1 MTEQIFLQTQAEF
14 SLIDW
19 IAGQQLRHRAEVK
32 LGIGDDAA
40 ILSAPGFDW
49 MVTTDVLTQG
59 VHFTAETAPELIG
72 RKAMAVNLS
81 DLAAMAA
88 LPCAAFIGIVLPKT
102 YSRSSVERL
111 YRGLL
116 EIAEEFDVT
125 IAGGDT
131 NSWDGPLVIS
141 VTIHGL
147 VAPGSA
153 IHRSGARPG
162 DWIFVTGAL
171 GGSFDSQRHLT
182 FVPRVKEAIALRNTV
197 NIHAM
202 LDLSDGL
209 GSDLFHLLN
218 QSRVGAILDAPA
230 IPVHA
235 DVPRSL
241 SDEERLRHAL
251 GDGEDFELLFCVSP
265 DEGERLLESSPVTV
279 SLTKIGEITPQQT
292 ACLQCGDSIQTLT
305 RSGWSHPLATTSQPR

>member
-1 MTEQIFLQTQAEF
+1 MTNQIFSQTQAEF

-40 ILSAPGFDW
+40 ILSAPGFEW
-49 MVTTDVLTQG
+49 VVTTDVITQG

-72 RKAMAVNLS
+72 RKALAVNLS

-88 LPCAAFIGIVLPKT
+88 TPCAAFIGIVLPRT
-102 YSRSSVERL
+102 YGRQSVEQL
-111 YRGLL
+111 YHGLL

-131 NSWDGPLVIS
+131 NSWDGPLIIS
-141 VTIHGL
+141 VTLHGL
-147 VAPGSA
+147 VAPDSA
-153 IHRSGARPG
+153 VRRHGARPG

-171 GGSFDSQRHLT
+171 GGSFDSQRHLK
-182 FVPRVKEAIALRNTV
+182 FVPRVKEAIALRKTV

-218 QSRVGAILDAPA
+218 QSRVGAILEASD
-230 IPVHA
+230 IPIHA
-235 DVPRSL
+235 DVTQGL
-241 SDEERLRHAL
+241 SEEERIRHAL

-265 DEGERLLESSPVTV
+265 EAGKRLQEFSPVAV
-279 SLTKIGEITPQQT
+279 SLTKIGEITLQPA
-292 ACLQCGDSIQTLT
+292 ACLRYRDNIQALT
-305 RSGWSHPLATTSQPR
+305 RSGWSHSFSAIP